1 MVAVSCCINA
11 ETEHVANK
19 MRQVII
25 KCRYCDILLAGREQ
39 FIGHMIHAHE
49 MVYDTL
55 ETTWQLI
62 GQQCA
67 HGVTE

>member
-1 MVAVSCCINA
+1 MAAVSCCINT

-49 MVYDTL
+49 IGYDAL
-55 ETTWQLI
+55 ETTWQSI
-62 GQQCA
+62 AQQCVQS
-67 HGVTE
+67 VTE